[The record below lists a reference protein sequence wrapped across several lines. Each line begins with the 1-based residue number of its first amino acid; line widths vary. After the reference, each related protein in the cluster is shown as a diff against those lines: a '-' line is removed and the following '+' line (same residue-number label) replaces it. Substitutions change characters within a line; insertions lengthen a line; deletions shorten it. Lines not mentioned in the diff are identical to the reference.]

1 MTFVAFV
8 AVAAMICR
16 RRHRCRRRRFLAA
29 AAFPMFAIESGILVA
44 VAAALAFVATFLP
57 SCFFF
62 NAQRVTAAVVLVSDR
77 LSQKVGR
84 RRLLSI
90 QTAAGVAE
98 AVAPHLTKVVN
109 ERLAVYDQ
117 GSQRRQ
123 RNRHLFARSAF
134 GEDLE
139 LHLNAA
145 AAGCGGGII
154 DRASVNLGAET
165 ESSPYANPAADA
177 DNALTA
183 HSHFRR
189 NLNGLVNG
197 RQLPSR
203 RHEERLVASPLLL
216 QQGQEIQ
223 VIIEPEPQSE
233 PIAVQQI
240 GGGGGSRFSFVLSLV
255 LAPRAKHLIGTLGP
269 LQKNTVPVRLL
280 QRQPK
285 TRHQLE
291 GSVPQTNDG
300 LKTGLRR
307 GTDFSMPEN

>member
-1 MTFVAFV
+1 
-8 AVAAMICR
+8 MICR
-16 RRHRCRRRRFLAA
+16 RRHRCRRRRRFLAA

-62 NAQRVTAAVVLVSDR
+62 NAQRVTAAVVLVSDRR

-139 LHLNAA
+139 LHLNAT
-145 AAGCGGGII
+145 AGCGGII
-154 DRASVNLGAET
+154 D
-165 ESSPYANPAADA
+165 
-177 DNALTA
+177 
-183 HSHFRR
+183 
-189 NLNGLVNG
+189 
-197 RQLPSR
+197 
-203 RHEERLVASPLLL
+203 
-216 QQGQEIQ
+216 
-223 VIIEPEPQSE
+223 
-233 PIAVQQI
+233 
-240 GGGGGSRFSFVLSLV
+240 
-255 LAPRAKHLIGTLGP
+255 
-269 LQKNTVPVRLL
+269 
-280 QRQPK
+280 
-285 TRHQLE
+285 
-291 GSVPQTNDG
+291 
-300 LKTGLRR
+300 
-307 GTDFSMPEN
+307 